1 MSSVCRCCGWACAAY
16 IVGLPSASKK
26 IEQSACGW
34 LWVPRSAEKSPD
46 FFFFRPKIRSA
57 DPESIAR
64 IRKFKLLILTQ
75 LRVLYPPRS
84 ADFFFF
90 VLCPWSEVQS
100 VIIRPNSAT
109 RFVPPKIGWDPS
121 QPQDIGWKKKIVL
134 SQGARFAH
142 RSSDHEPSPEHWT
155 HRQYGMFTA
164 TLLR

>member
-16 IVGLPSASKK
+16 IVGLPTASKK

-46 FFFFRPKIRSA
+46 FFFRPKIRSA

-64 IRKFKLLILTQ
+64 IRKYKLLILIQ

-84 ADFFFF
+84 AEKNNHPMSR
-90 VLCPWSEVQS
+90 VRGTV
-100 VIIRPNSAT
+100 RPNSAT

-121 QPQDIGWKKKIVL
+121 QPQDIGWFFFFVL

-142 RSSDHEPSPEHWT
+142 RSSDHEPSPQHWT

>member
-1 MSSVCRCCGWACAAY
+1 MRAVDDEY
-16 IVGLPSASKK
+16 
-26 IEQSACGW
+26 
-34 LWVPRSAEKSPD
+34 PD
-46 FFFFRPKIRSA
+46 QRKNRLIFFFRPKIRSA

-121 QPQDIGWKKKIVL
+121 QPQDIG
-134 SQGARFAH
+134 
-142 RSSDHEPSPEHWT
+142 
-155 HRQYGMFTA
+155 
-164 TLLR
+164 

>member
-1 MSSVCRCCGWACAAY
+1 MLW
-16 IVGLPSASKK
+16 VGLCRLYCGAAKRQQKNRTKCVRLIMGTQISGKIAWKK
-26 IEQSACGW
+26 N
-34 LWVPRSAEKSPD
+34 
-46 FFFFRPKIRSA
+46 RPKIRSA

-121 QPQDIGWKKKIVL
+121 QPQDIGWYFFFVL

-142 RSSDHEPSPEHWT
+142 RSSDHEPSPQHWT